1 MVKSTGGRIAPAIV
15 GLLAAGLTVWF
26 LSAHAQEL
34 YRLAQISLRDLAVLS
49 LLIFGIFVINGLL
62 IRSYCL
68 FFAKPLEPVEWF
80 GLSIVQT
87 MGNYI
92 PLRGGAAALMT
103 YVKLRHGL
111 PFNKLVAG
119 FSATVVL
126 NFLMGGILGL
136 LATGIVAWQYAYIN
150 WKLFGIFAAVAA
162 VAVVLL
168 AVPRFALR
176 FDTRPLRWL
185 NSVLESWWIIR
196 SDSALVRRL
205 VILSTSGIVL
215 YGLRL
220 YTAYHA
226 LGYQVPIEYCLLIA
240 PLASMSMV
248 LSILPAGL
256 GAREAVVGL
265 ASDLLGL
272 GLSSGVY
279 AAALD
284 RAVSM
289 VWVFVLGSVF
299 SYILTSWA
307 VAPSGPSAAL
317 LSCGSEKAEQ
327 VSIPDDQ

>member
-1 MVKSTGGRIAPAIV
+1 V
-15 GLLAAGLTVWF
+15 LDLT
-26 LSAHAQEL
+26 
-34 YRLAQISLRDLAVLS
+34 VLS
-49 LLIFGIFVINGLL
+49 LLIFGIFVVNGLL

-68 FFAKPLEPVEWF
+68 FFGSRLEPVEWF

-92 PLRGGAAALMT
+92 PLRGGAAAQMT
-103 YVKLRHGL
+103 YVKVRHGL

-119 FSATVVL
+119 FSATIVL
-126 NFLMGGILGL
+126 NFLMGGILGS
-136 LATGIVAWQYAYIN
+136 LATGIVAWVHAYIN
-150 WKLFGIFAAVAA
+150 WKLSGIFVAVAA

-168 AVPRFALR
+168 AAPRFALR
-176 FDTRPLRWL
+176 FDTRALRWL
-185 NSVLESWWIIR
+185 YSVLESWWIIR

-205 VILSTSGIVL
+205 MILSTSGIVL

-226 LGYQVPIEYCLLIA
+226 LGYQVPVEYCLLIA

-248 LSILPAGL
+248 FSILPAGL
-256 GAREAVVGL
+256 GVREAVVGL

-289 VWVFVLGSVF
+289 IWVFVLGTIF
-299 SYILTSWA
+299 SYVLTSKA
-307 VAPSGPSAAL
+307 VEKSGDR
-317 LSCGSEKAEQ
+317 AEF
-327 VSIPDDQ
+327 VSDELHRVQ

>member
-1 MVKSTGGRIAPAIV
+1 MRRRALSAVVTIIVV
-15 GLLAAGLTVWF
+15 GLSIWFFSTHTEELARLTQVSV
-26 LSAHAQEL
+26 L
-34 YRLAQISLRDLAVLS
+34 DLTVLS
-49 LLIFGIFVINGLL
+49 LFIFGIFVVNGLL

-68 FFAKPLEPVEWF
+68 FFGSRLEPIEWF
-80 GLSIVQT
+80 GLSIMQT

-92 PLRGGAAALMT
+92 PLRGGAAAQMT

-126 NFLMGGILGL
+126 NFLVGGILGS
-136 LATGIVAWQYAYIN
+136 LATGVVAWRYTYIN
-150 WKLFGIFAAVAA
+150 WKLLGIFAAVAA

-185 NSVLESWWIIR
+185 YSVLESWWTVR

-205 VILSTSGIVL
+205 MILSTLGIVL

-256 GAREAVVGL
+256 GVRETVVGL

-272 GLSSGVY
+272 GFSSGAY

-289 VWVFVLGSVF
+289 VWVFMLGTVF
-299 SYILTSWA
+299 SYILASKA
-307 VAPSGPSAAL
+307 VVKPKDRAVPVADEPHRA
-317 LSCGSEKAEQ
+317 Q
-327 VSIPDDQ
+327 